1 MKKIIALFL
10 VIVLCILSLTGC
22 RNGNSQ
28 NQSQAQTQSQPNQ
41 AAKITFVLDWLPNTN
56 HTGLYVAL
64 KKGYFE
70 EAGLEVDIQQPP
82 EDGAEALV
90 ASGKAQF
97 GVSFQENIGMMLDS
111 DSPMPITTVAAII
124 QHNTSGIISLKS
136 TGITSPKGLEGRTY
150 ATWDLPVE
158 KAILKDV
165 VTKDGGDFSK
175 VKMVP
180 TTVTDVI
187 TALNTNIDAVWVYY
201 AWDGVAAK
209 VKGIDFNFFAFKD
222 INPALDFYTPII
234 IANDEYLQQN
244 PDTAKAFL
252 NAVRQG
258 YEFAAENPEEA
269 AEILCEAVPE
279 IDIQIAIE
287 SQKYLAE
294 QYIAGASRWGEI
306 DLQRWDTFF
315 NWLYENKII
324 DKQIPSGKGFTNDYL
339 N

>member
-1 MKKIIALFL
+1 MKKIIAFI
-10 VIVLCILSLTGC
+10 IVLCLLSFTGC
-22 RNGNSQ
+22 TNNRNTQHQ
-28 NQSQAQTQSQPNQ
+28 NQT
-41 AAKITFVLDWLPNTN
+41 AKITFVLDWTPNTN

-90 ASGKAQF
+90 ALGKAQF
-97 GVSFQENIGMMLDS
+97 GVSFQENVGMTLAS
-111 DSPMPITTVAAII
+111 DAPMPITAVAAII

-136 TGITSPKGLEGRTY
+136 TGITSPKGLEDRTY

-158 KAILKDV
+158 KAILEDV

-175 VKMVP
+175 VKLVP

-187 TALNTNIDAVWVYY
+187 TALNTDIDAVWVYY
-201 AWDGVAAK
+201 TWDGIAAK

-222 INPALDFYTPII
+222 INPVLDFYTPII
-234 IANDEYLQQN
+234 IANDEFLQQN

-252 NAVRQG
+252 KAVRQG
-258 YEFAAENPEEA
+258 YEFATENPKEA

-279 IDIQIAIE
+279 IDKTIATE
-287 SQKYLAE
+287 SQKYLAG
-294 QYIAGASRWGEI
+294 QYIADASRWGEI
-306 DLQRWDTFF
+306 NTQRWNAFF
-315 NWLYENKII
+315 SWLYENKII
-324 DKQIPSGKGFTNDYL
+324 DKQIPPGKGFTNDYL